1 MWHTNSCPGRKPRRA
16 HYRMVL
22 PTVLATALAA
32 VIGYLLG
39 SIPSAYIAGRLKK
52 GVDIRKVGGGN
63 MGALNVIREVGTA
76 AGYAVFAADV
86 GKGSLAVLV
95 ARWLELSQEWVLVA
109 GFAAIAGH
117 NWPVFLGFRGGKGG
131 AAAMGVLLALVPR
144 EFGISFGVTAVTVI
158 VTSNPALG
166 QALGL
171 ACLPLVIWRLN
182 GSGMLV
188 SFSLAVLAF
197 LVFRYSLA
205 GLRRAREGVDVKK
218 GLIFS
223 RDYHFWQVKK
233 E

>member
-1 MWHTNSCPGRKPRRA
+1 
-16 HYRMVL
+16 MVI
-22 PTVLATALAA
+22 PTVLAV

-52 GVDIRKVGGGN
+52 GVDIREVGGGN
-63 MGALNVIREVGTA
+63 MGALNVMREVGTA
-76 AGYAVFAADV
+76 AGYAVLAVDA

-95 ARWLELSQEWVLVA
+95 AQWLGLTQVWVLVV

-117 NWPVFLGFRGGKGG
+117 DWPVFLRFRGGKGG
-131 AAAMGVLLALVPR
+131 ATAMGVVLALVPR
-144 EFGISFGVTAVTVI
+144 EFGISFGVTALTVI

-166 QALGL
+166 QAVGI
-171 ACLPLVIWRLN
+171 AFLPLFIWLLN

-188 SFSLAVLAF
+188 SYSLAVFAF

-205 GLRRAREGVDVKK
+205 GLRRAREGVDIKK

-233 E
+233 KE